1 MEKDTDSPRY
11 FAKHW
16 RNIPQEK
23 LDALEEFMEWY
34 ELEHLEK
41 SELEEKQIK
50 KKVKEMQALID
61 EFWELDPEKVKLG
74 EEQLLERWIKANE

>member
-23 LDALEEFMEWY
+23 LDALEEFMAWY
-34 ELEHLEK
+34 ETDYVDNHEDQLL
-41 SELEEKQIK
+41 IP
-50 KKVKEMQALID
+50 VAVTEMRHIID
-61 EFWELDPEKVKLG
+61 EFLELNPIKAKLG